1 MIRTMIAAGM
11 AVATAG
17 LAAAS
22 IPAPARPPETLPETI
37 AGLPAGEIW
46 YSFSEWARFETVDL
60 VDDHART
67 SYPPRYSRDGGPEL
81 ERRGPVIRFG
91 STFQDSTR
99 ISRFEYM
106 CRRADGEGADECYWQ
121 FRRISAPDMDVI
133 DGISRDV
140 FDAAAVA
147 AFIEDAGPAYLEG
160 RNNRDFGSAD
170 VLRERLRAA
179 VIDRVVTEMDCPAV
193 RTHIE
198 ATASMNL
205 VSLNA
210 MRVEGDLLR
219 FDEPLPP
226 PPPLFGASYV
236 FTFPLDAYQDVEG
249 EVVLRGGLTPEI
261 MAFAGQLQG
270 DIWRCFEE

>member
-1 MIRTMIAAGM
+1 MIRTMIAAGL
-11 AVATAG
+11 AVMTAG
-17 LAAAS
+17 LAIAS
-22 IPAPARPPETLPETI
+22 IPAPARPPENLPEMI
-37 AGLPAGEIW
+37 AGQSGGEIW

-60 VDDHART
+60 VDQYAQT
-67 SYPPRYSRDGGPEL
+67 SYPARYSRDGQPEL
-81 ERRGPVIRFG
+81 ERRGPNIRFG

-106 CRRADGEGADECYWQ
+106 CSRSDGEGADACYWQ
-121 FRRISAPDMDVI
+121 FRRISAPDMEVI

-140 FDAAAVA
+140 FDAEAIAEYISA
-147 AFIEDAGPAYLEG
+147 AGPAYLEG
-160 RNNRDFGSAD
+160 RSNRDFGAAEI
-170 VLRERLRAA
+170 LRQRLRDA
-179 VIDRVVTEMDCPAV
+179 VVDRVVTEMECPAV

-226 PPPLFGASYV
+226 PPPPFGASYV
-236 FTFPLDAYQDVEG
+236 FTFPLDAYPDVEG

-261 MAFAGQLQG
+261 LAFAGQLQG
-270 DIWRCFEE
+270 DIWPCFEE